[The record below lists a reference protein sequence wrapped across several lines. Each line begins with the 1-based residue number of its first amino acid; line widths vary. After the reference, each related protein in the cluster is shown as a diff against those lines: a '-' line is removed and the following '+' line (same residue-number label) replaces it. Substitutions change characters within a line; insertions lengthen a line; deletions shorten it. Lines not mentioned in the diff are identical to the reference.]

1 MAGEEELG
9 TGKPTV
15 FQAYIVAILLQA
27 VRIRWDDY
35 YGISHTKTEYMS
47 SM

>member
-9 TGKPTV
+9 TGIPTV
-15 FQAYIVAILLQA
+15 FQGNIVAIFLQA

-35 YGISHTKTEYMS
+35 YGILHTKTEYMS